1 MIINPLFRQWC
12 NNFPTIIFI
21 VMQLS
26 FPFVEFEPLIK
37 LRHFSNYSS
46 WYCIR
51 QDFIFVLGDYCDYDN
66 HNDSILERF

>member
-1 MIINPLFRQWC
+1 
-12 NNFPTIIFI
+12 
-21 VMQLS
+21 
-26 FPFVEFEPLIK
+26 